1 MVEIAIEKKL
11 RTATGAMQLR
21 VEAAFATGELVGLY
35 GHSGAGKTSILR
47 MLAGLMK
54 PDNGYIRFGDVSW
67 YEAASR
73 VHMLTQERRIG
84 FVFQDY
90 ALFPNM
96 NVRENIAYGIRQP
109 ADKSLADELLELM
122 GLTGFA
128 GSPVQSLSGGQ
139 RQRVALAR
147 AIASKPALLLLDEP
161 LSAIDN
167 ALRPQLQDMLLEM
180 HRRFQLTTIL
190 ISHDVDEIVRLADR
204 VWHLDNGVLQSY
216 SNPSAFFYNSTRG
229 VRELV
234 ADTAPGLTGRVL
246 HIDEQQ
252 VATVLLHER
261 MIKVNAADS
270 GIAAGE
276 DAAIFYDEATPFIRK
291 L

>member
-1 MVEIAIEKKL
+1 MVEIAIQKKL
-11 RTATGAMQLR
+11 RTATGAMHLR
-21 VEAAFATGELVGLY
+21 VEMTLAAGELVGLY

-54 PDNGYIRFGDVSW
+54 PDGGYIRVDGVSW
-67 YEAASR
+67 YEAAR
-73 VHMLTQERRIG
+73 GIDTPVRLRGIG

-96 NVRENIAYGIRQP
+96 KVRENIAYGIRQRT
-109 ADKSLADELLELM
+109 DRYLVDELLELT

-139 RQRVALAR
+139 QQRVALAR
-147 AIASKPALLLLDEP
+147 AIVSRPGLLLLDEP

-167 ALRPQLQDMLLEM
+167 TLRLQLQEVLLQV
-180 HRRFQLTTIL
+180 HKRFQLTTIL
-190 ISHDVDEIVRLADR
+190 ISHDTDEILRLADR
-204 VWHLDNGVLQSY
+204 VLHLDNGVIEVH
-216 SNPSAFFYNSTRG
+216 SNPGAFFYRG
-229 VRELV
+229 
-234 ADTAPGLTGRVL
+234 ATGLMGRVV

-252 VATVLLHER
+252 MATVLLHER
-261 MIKVNAADS
+261 MIKVNAAGS

-276 DAAIFYDEATPFIRK
+276 DAAIFYEEAKPVIRK

>member
-1 MVEIAIEKKL
+1 MNL
-11 RTATGAMQLR
+11 RADMTLTA
-21 VEAAFATGELVGLY
+21 GELVSLY

-54 PDNGYIRFGDVSW
+54 PDGGYIKVNGVRW
-67 YEAASR
+67 YDAAER
-73 VHMLTQERRIG
+73 LHLPAQKRRIG
-84 FVFQDY
+84 VVFQDY

-96 NVRENIAYGIRQP
+96 TVRGNISYGIRQRE
-109 ADKSLADELLELM
+109 DNYLTDELLD
-122 GLTGFA
+122 LTGMSRFA

-139 RQRVALAR
+139 QQRVALAR
-147 AIASKPALLLLDEP
+147 AIASRPSLLLLDEP

-167 ALRPQLQDMLLEM
+167 ALRLQLQETLYHV

-190 ISHDVDEIVRLADR
+190 ISHDIDEIVRLADR
-204 VWHLDNGVLQSY
+204 VLHLDNGMIEAHP
-216 SNPSAFFYNSTRG
+216 NPGIFFYRDGS
-229 VRELV
+229 
-234 ADTAPGLTGRVL
+234 GLTGRVV

-252 VATVLLHER
+252 IATVLLRER
-261 MIKVNAADS
+261 IIKINAAGS

-276 DAAIFYDEATPFIRK
+276 QAAIFYDGAAPFIRK